1 MINENNWIDS
11 EFCGCGS
18 LKDISLPVSS
28 HQQINRIAY
37 QTCLA
42 IERMHTLG
50 IIHRD
55 LKIENVL
62 FDNQG
67 IVKLCDF
74 GSATTNTYIPD
85 HSWTPIQR
93 SLLEDEVNYRWVI
106 FCTFSYKF

>member
-1 MINENNWIDS
+1 M
-11 EFCGCGS
+11 
-18 LKDISLPVSS
+18 KDISLPVSS

-93 SLLEDEVNYRWVI
+93 SLLEDEVNYR
-106 FCTFSYKF
+106 